1 MKIYGG
7 SLISD
12 PKNIEKVGNFY
23 KEMWLKVCIYFW
35 KDNFDI
41 SNLAIKLE
49 AIVIS
54 YYRS

>member
-23 KEMWLKVCIYFW
+23 EEMWLTVGIYFGEG
-35 KDNFDI
+35 NFDI
-41 SNLAIKLE
+41 SNLAIKLK
-49 AIVIS
+49 AIIIS

>member
-23 KEMWLKVCIYFW
+23 KETVYIFGKATLTFQT
-35 KDNFDI
+35 
-41 SNLAIKLE
+41 
-49 AIVIS
+49 
-54 YYRS
+54 